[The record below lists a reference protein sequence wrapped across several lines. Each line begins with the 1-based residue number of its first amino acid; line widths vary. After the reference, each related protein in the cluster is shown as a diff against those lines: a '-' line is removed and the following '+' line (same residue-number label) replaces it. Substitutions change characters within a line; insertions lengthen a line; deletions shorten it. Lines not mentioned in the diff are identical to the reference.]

1 MAAHIGPFAGY
12 FTYHTKYFCT
22 PALVYLYPLTQ
33 SAGRGPKF
41 HVVFDGEAV
50 RLEHGTAYRRRSPPP
65 LCLCHR
71 YRHRHA
77 RSMGGLG
84 YLPRGFVL
92 LWGCRIGHTAQFVC
106 SAEGLISS
114 LSLIADGENQ
124 ELGPI

>member
-1 MAAHIGPFAGY
+1 VRAIFNTPVWLQAGQYLALAAQIPAKQKSGCRPLPVGVLAGVLVLSIQISSQVEFGIFAIWHWYDSTESTGPA
-12 FTYHTKYFCT
+12 
-22 PALVYLYPLTQ
+22 AW
-33 SAGRGPKF
+33 
-41 HVVFDGEAV
+41 
-50 RLEHGTAYRRRSPPP
+50 
-65 LCLCHR
+65 
-71 YRHRHA
+71 
-77 RSMGGLG
+77 GGVG